1 MICDRTMGMK
11 GLVCAN
17 SNMIYM
23 NTIDISLY

>member
-1 MICDRTMGMK
+1 MGMK